1 MNGKV
6 TYRQQFTRCGK
17 ERCRKCHEGPGH
29 GPYWYAYWSE
39 HGRTVSKYIGAR
51 LPEHILAEQEA
62 QQARKSEQNSVTTG
76 HDGDAAVLQLRIYLL
91 GQFRIERQ
99 VHGEWQTVD
108 SKTWHR
114 KRARSLLGCLLSSPA
129 RRLGREQVMNL
140 LWPDLDVDVAAN
152 RLNGAVHELRQM
164 LEPTLS
170 RPAASKM
177 LRLERDVLELADRST
192 IWVDAEAF
200 EEKIKEADTAL
211 DADRAK
217 QLLEEAATIYHG
229 SYLLE
234 ELYSEWAIP
243 RRDAL
248 QRSWTGL
255 MLTLAQIQVER
266 EEFVSAIEGLD
277 RLRTVDPGNET
288 ALQRLMILLTQIDR
302 RGEALQA
309 YRQHVTMLER
319 DYEGEPLPETVE
331 LYEKLRQGHIPP
343 AFPLSN
349 PKQFSSP
356 KTGAAA
362 KAAIAAESPQTQAS
376 QDAAMVLK
384 TEAIT
389 FTRPQLPIGRH
400 NQSPLIGREGE
411 LYTLRQVLLH
421 VEDIFQQSSSTRPTS
436 AQEDKRA
443 RSRHFLLLKGEPGI
457 GKTRLAE
464 ELSIEAYT
472 RDWTVAWSRSYE
484 QESGIP
490 YHPWTELLR
499 TLLHNTSLFTELQR
513 AAQATQQA
521 NNHTSLLLKLERL
534 RALVPELSLHGT
546 GQQSTMPAV
555 SQEQERLYLWE
566 AALTALSILSQRE
579 PLLLILDDLHWSD
592 DSSIELLTYLIHH
605 LRDQRI
611 LLIGTCRDGELAPQH
626 KLRGLI
632 ADLQREQAIDIVAVP
647 PLTQSQIG
655 TLVSHLP
662 QEVVKNIQDQAS
674 GNPFFAEELAR
685 YVGSSPEDD
694 ELLGLVSLE
703 EQDKNVQGQTYALK
717 TERERLSTDRSLP
730 EAISAVL
737 DRRLNRLSSGC
748 QNLLGKAA
756 VLGGSFELCHLLPM
770 ANEQDE
776 DVVLDLLD
784 EALHAG
790 LLIEEGNGAHITYH
804 FWHPLIIS
812 HLYGRLSAARR
823 AQLHRKAAEALQI
836 TAQGQD
842 EKASAAIVYHLVKGG
857 GSTVAIARYAEI
869 TGNRA
874 YALASYTE
882 AQQYYVQVLQAMAQN
897 QLYDATTCTQV
908 HEQIQAFLYKKSAQ
922 ITFPDPLH
930 ACRIIERVAECSTI
944 LGNFEEGQQL
954 YRAILTLRSN
964 DQFQH
969 AIAQLM
975 PEAKERERQEAQI
988 RALLWR
994 EIGKAWVSTGEY
1006 EQAYTCYNRGKEVME
1021 SAGVTSGA
1029 AWAGL
1034 HLEYGAMLRIEGRYH
1049 EARRYLQDAL
1059 EMLNRTVPG
1068 ALEMAN
1074 EWHKDKTI
1082 KLHTNRRVWSG
1093 QTQLEAYK
1101 DHLPTRTERAL
1112 FGNLVDVGYAHERLG
1127 IVAAS
1132 LGESDSAEAH
1142 LKTALAIYEQSE
1154 CVAEMARVYGNL
1166 GAFYI
1171 FKSEHAQA
1179 RIYMR
1184 HSLELAERSGDLPNM
1199 AFVMAN
1205 LADVA
1210 YRSGE
1215 LIEAESW
1222 YQQSIALAERI
1233 HDRER
1238 ISGCNTELAY
1248 VQQDLGKLREA
1259 AASIRRAASVGR
1271 EIKSTRCS
1279 CYAMVALADL
1289 RITQALKRDLLLKE
1303 DPNRHEHVKHSLL
1316 RARNTLQGVIELA
1329 GMEVENIVYGKYL
1342 LSLVYVLLGN
1352 LDDALRTA
1360 QETLYEAQGHETT
1373 RLVGRTYRLLGSI
1386 FLLREEREQAYNYF
1400 QQAIFVCQ
1408 KHGLQLEYA
1417 RALYSYGSAL
1427 VIAERSTKSRNTLT
1441 TQHGG
1446 QEESYQQGLQY
1457 LHEARRIFHTCQA
1470 ALDLEMT
1477 EYTLTHL
1484 AQEETVHT

>member
-39 HGRTVSKYIGAR
+39 QGRTVSKYIGTR
-51 LPEHILAEQEA
+51 LPEHIVAEQEA
-62 QQARKSEQNSVTTG
+62 HQTRKGEQNNASAG
-76 HDGDAAVLQLRIYLL
+76 HEGDVAAPQLRIYLL

-99 VHGEWQTVD
+99 VHGEWQAVD

-114 KRARSLLGCLLSSPA
+114 KRARSLLGCLLSSTA

-140 LWPDLDVDVAAN
+140 LWPDLDIDVAAN

-164 LEPTLS
+164 LEPSLA
-170 RPAASKM
+170 RPAASRM
-177 LRLERDVLELADRST
+177 LRLERDVLELADRNI

-200 EEKIKEADTAL
+200 EEKIKEADIEL
-211 DADRAK
+211 DAERKK
-217 QLLEEAATIYHG
+217 QLLEEAATLYHG

-248 QRSWTGL
+248 QRAWTGL
-255 MLTLAQIQVER
+255 MLNLAQIQVER

-309 YRQHVTMLER
+309 YRQHVMMLER

-343 AFPLSN
+343 VSYPATSR
-349 PKQFSSP
+349 QTTS
-356 KTGAAA
+356 T
-362 KAAIAAESPQTQAS
+362 KAAPSASEQAKTIETSSSASVTAEKVALREIETISFS
-376 QDAAMVLK
+376 
-384 TEAIT
+384 
-389 FTRPQLPIGRH
+389 RPQLQIGRH

-421 VEDIFQQSSSTRPTS
+421 IEGVLQRPAS
-436 AQEDKRA
+436 AHGLAVQEDVRT
-443 RSRHFLLLKGEPGI
+443 RTRHFLLLKGEPGI

-464 ELSIEAYT
+464 ELSIEAYK

-499 TLLHNTSLFTELQR
+499 TLLLKTSLFSELM
-513 AAQATQQA
+513 QAGSKKEASSQP
-521 NNHTSLLLKLERL
+521 SLLFKLDRL
-534 RALVPELSLHGT
+534 RALLPELREHDT
-546 GQQSTMPAV
+546 TQQVATASV

-566 AALTALSILSQRE
+566 ATLTALGILSQHA
-579 PLLLILDDLHWSD
+579 PLLLILDDLHWAD
-592 DSSIELLTYLIHH
+592 ESSIELLTYLIHH

-626 KLRGLI
+626 KLRNLI

-655 TLVSHLP
+655 TLVAHLP
-662 QEVVKNIQDQAS
+662 QEMVRNIQEQAS

-685 YVGSSPEDD
+685 YGGSGFEED
-694 ELLGLVSLE
+694 ELLESIASE
-703 EQDKNVQGQTYALK
+703 
-717 TERERLSTDRSLP
+717 EREKNGQAYMLSTDRSLP
-730 EAISAVL
+730 EAIAAVL

-756 VLGGSFELCHLLPM
+756 VLGGSFELRHLLPM
-770 ANEQDE
+770 ANEQNE
-776 DVVLDLLD
+776 DSVLDLLD
-784 EALHAG
+784 EALSAG
-790 LLIEEGNGAHITYH
+790 LLIEEGTGAHITYH

-823 AQLHRKAAEALQI
+823 AQSHRKAAEALQI
-836 TAQGQD
+836 TAQGQE
-842 EKASAAIVYHLVKGG
+842 EKAAAAIVYHLIKGG
-857 GSTVAIARYAEI
+857 GSASAIARYAEI
-869 TGNRA
+869 SGNQA
-874 YALASYTE
+874 YALASYSE
-882 AQQYYVQVLQAMAQN
+882 AQQYYIQVLQAMARN
-897 QLYDATTCTQV
+897 ELYDAEICTQV
-908 HEQIQAFLYKKSAQ
+908 HDQIQALRRKIKSTQELFAN
-922 ITFPDPLH
+922 PLH

-954 YRAILTLRSN
+954 YRAILALRTSEP
-964 DQFQH
+964 FQR
-969 AIAQLM
+969 AITRLI
-975 PEAKERERQEAQI
+975 PEEKEREQQEAQI
-988 RALLWR
+988 QALLWR
-994 EIGKAWVSTGEY
+994 EIGKGWVSTGEY

-1021 SAGVTSGA
+1021 KAGVTSGA

-1049 EARRYLQDAL
+1049 EARKYLQDAL
-1059 EMLNRTVPG
+1059 DMLNSTVPG
-1068 ALEMAN
+1068 AQETAN
-1074 EWHKDKTI
+1074 QWRKDQAARI
-1082 KLHTNRRVWSG
+1082 QMGERLNRQARAG
-1093 QTQLEAYK
+1093 AYE

-1112 FGNLVDVGYAHERLG
+1112 FGTLVDVGYAHERLG

-1132 LGESDSAEAH
+1132 LGEADSAEAH

-1171 FKSEHAQA
+1171 FKSEHVQA
-1179 RIYMR
+1179 RTYMH
-1184 HSLELAERSGDLPNM
+1184 HSLELAERGGDLPNM
-1199 AFVMAN
+1199 AFTMAN

-1215 LIEAESW
+1215 LLDAESW
-1222 YQQSIALAERI
+1222 YKQSIALAERI

-1248 VQQDLGKLREA
+1248 VQQDLGKLSEA
-1259 AASIRRAASVGR
+1259 AASIRRAASIGR

-1289 RITQALKRDLLLKE
+1289 RITQALRRDLLLQE
-1303 DPNRHEHVKHSLL
+1303 DPNRHEHVRHSLL

-1352 LDDALRTA
+1352 LDGALRIA
-1360 QETLYEAQGHETT
+1360 EETLCEAQGHKLT
-1373 RLVGRTYRLLGSI
+1373 RIVGRSYRLLGKI
-1386 FLLREEREQAYNYF
+1386 FLLRGEREQGYRYF
-1400 QQAIFVCQ
+1400 QQAIVVCQ

-1417 RALYSYGSAL
+1417 RALYSYGSAQVML
-1427 VIAERSTKSRNTLT
+1427 ERET
-1441 TQHGG
+1441 
-1446 QEESYQQGLQY
+1446 EQQGEEYRQGVHS
-1457 LHEARRIFHTCQA
+1457 LHEARRIFRACRA
-1470 ALDLEMT
+1470 MLDLEMT
-1477 EYTLTHL
+1477 EYAL
-1484 AQEETVHT
+1484 AQLEKEEIVHS